1 MPAPD
6 TVKLL
11 ARNAAALRQHQDPRA
26 TPRVTAGNPVS
37 TRLESGIGNC
47 FPGLECDL
55 RNLERRFFPCLE
67 VDITDQQVDV
77 TGQLINVISVVSV
90 DMAAVPAAVKSGQI
104 SQNAAAVLRVID
116 STQKLGQRWTVER
129 VRGVFGHC
137 GRHNL
142 IISTLNAPTD
152 GRNRRPPDA
161 WTAIRMLPEQS
172 PVTLHIREI
181 GTRRKPVKVTGLRA
195 RYLDHN
201 GALAAAFQPGELT
214 QSLCS
219 PWTHDFRDC
228 GCFYWASNHPD
239 IAKPPLDGV
248 TSQSPDWN
256 RPVPWERTD
265 RTPGKLPPRAT
276 AADSTDVELEHY
288 EINHRWQEL
297 NFVLAGREIVGPY
310 VPRALTAQPLSSRAQ
325 LIKALRYAAGVE
337 LAVVHEYLAA
347 AFSFKNPNDLA
358 GPLRNNV
365 VASKAEIMRIAVGE
379 MHHMRVVNDVIKLL
393 GGPGTSQPALQIA
406 SQLPA
411 AGTHKARPVS
421 VRPADPETIDRFI
434 DIERPSQS
442 VDGLYSRILAT
453 LETLGTEPQRHAIRT
468 VMAEGE
474 DHFETFQFVKE
485 WLKPHKPADYLRA
498 QDMQPAASALPA
510 HVRLQLK
517 YRELLQQLYRGYALG
532 FPAGGDDIKK
542 ARGSM
547 ISKSGIADLA
557 ETISQQGLLVVFDPI
572 VDDPRFGAVDPQ

>member
-1 MPAPD
+1 MTAPD

-11 ARNAAALRQHQDPRA
+11 PRNVAALRQGQNPLA

-67 VDITDQQVDV
+67 VDITDQA
-77 TGQLINVISVVSV
+77 IVIVSV
-90 DMAAVPAAVKSGQI
+90 DVAAAAAAVSAGQLSRRAAAALNIIESGLKSGQ
-104 SQNAAAVLRVID
+104 
-116 STQKLGQRWTVER
+116 GWTIER
-129 VRGVFGHC
+129 VSGVFGNF
-137 GRHNL
+137 GKLNL
-142 IISTLNAPTD
+142 TIATLNAPTD
-152 GRNRRPPDA
+152 GRNRRPSDA

-172 PVTLHIREI
+172 PVTIHVQRI
-181 GTRRKPVKVTGLRA
+181 GTQKTIHVTGLRSS
-195 RYLDHN
+195 YLDHH

-239 IAKPPLDGV
+239 IAKPPLQ
-248 TSQSPDWN
+248 QSTPGTPEWN
-256 RPVPWERTD
+256 RPVPWERAD

-276 AADSTDVELEHY
+276 AADSSDVELDHY

-310 VPRALTAQPLSSRAQ
+310 VPNVFTAQPLSTRTE

-347 AFSFKNPNDLA
+347 AFSFKNPDDLR
-358 GPLRNNV
+358 GVLRDSV
-365 VASKAEIMRIAVGE
+365 IASKAEILRIAVGE
-379 MHHMRVVNDVIKLL
+379 MHHMRVVNDVLKLL
-393 GGPGTSQPALQIA
+393 EGPGTFQPALKIA
-406 SQLPA
+406 TVLPA
-411 AGTHKARPVS
+411 AGTHKPRPVS
-421 VRPADPETIDRFI
+421 IRAADRQAIDRFI
-434 DIERPSQS
+434 DVERPSTS
-442 VDGLYSRILAT
+442 VDGLYSRVLAT
-453 LETLGTEPQRHAIRT
+453 LNTLGTEPQRQAIRT

-474 DHFETFQFVKE
+474 DHFETFLFIKE
-485 WLKPHKPADYLRA
+485 WLKPHEPVEYLRGT
-498 QDMQPAASALPA
+498 DMKVATSANPA
-510 HVRLQLK
+510 HVKLQNK
-517 YRELLQQLYRGYALG
+517 YRELLQQLYRGYSQG
-532 FPAGGDDIKK
+532 FPAGGEDIKK

-547 ISKSGIADLA
+547 VSRFGIEDLA
-557 ETISQQGLLVVFDPI
+557 EAISEEKLLVSFDWI
-572 VDDPRFGAVDPQ
+572 DNDPRFGWVDPP